1 MPTTQELQ
9 AGLNIVRAVADTVR
23 ELGRAPRGV
32 LYSALMGRGISLA
45 DYEKIEG
52 ILICAGLV
60 RRAGDCLVWALADDH
75 AEFNATFEAAR
86 QASGPHLPL
95 SL

>member
-1 MPTTQELQ
+1 MTTQEIK

-32 LYSALMGRGISLA
+32 LYSALMGRGISLTS
-45 DYEKIEG
+45 YEQIEG
-52 ILICAGLV
+52 ILVRAGLV
-60 RRAGDCLVWALADDH
+60 RIETDCLAWALADDH
-75 AEFNATFEAAR
+75 AEFNAQFEADR
-86 QASGPHLPL
+86 LASGPHNPL